1 MWDKGR
7 HPENKKQATGASR
20 VKKQRR
26 HRSRLLRPPQ
36 PEATHVPVLLQTT
49 IELLNIRP
57 GARYIDCTLG
67 AGGHAAAILERCL
80 PGGSLLGMDA
90 DPEAIETARKN
101 LEHYANA
108 VALVNENFKHL
119 EDACNRY
126 SFLPVDGILFDLGM
140 SSLQLEDQARGFSF
154 RFDAPLDMRF
164 SPAQSE
170 TAAHMLN
177 TLSQSELAEILSRYG
192 EEHQSRLIARRIVS
206 NRPINT
212 TLQLVEI
219 VEQASAPGSGRIHP
233 ATRTFQALRIAVNR
247 ELANLAEGLR
257 QAMELLHPGGRLVV
271 ISYHSLEDR
280 IVKQFMQRESKGC
293 LCPPDVP
300 LCGCGHTATLKI
312 VNRKV
317 VTPSPEKKR
326 ANPRSR
332 SAKLRAAERL

>member
-1 MWDKGR
+1 
-7 HPENKKQATGASR
+7 
-20 VKKQRR
+20 VKRERR
-26 HRSRLLRPPQ
+26 HRRRLLRQPQ
-36 PEATHVPVLLQTT
+36 PEATHVPVLLEAA
-49 IELLNIRP
+49 IELLNVRP
-57 GARYIDCTLG
+57 GARYIDCTVG
-67 AGGHAAAILERCL
+67 GGGHAAGILEGCL

-90 DPEAIETARKN
+90 DPKAIETARKN
-101 LEHYANA
+101 LEHYGSA
-108 VALVNENFKHL
+108 VTLVNENFRQL
-119 EDACNRY
+119 EDTCNEHT
-126 SFLPVDGILFDLGM
+126 FGPVDGILFDLGM
-140 SSLQLEDQARGFSF
+140 SSLQLEDQERGFSF

-177 TLSQSELAEILSRYG
+177 TLSQSELAAILSRYG

-212 TLQLVEI
+212 TLQLAGI
-219 VEQASAPGSGRIHP
+219 VERASGPASGRIHP
-233 ATRTFQALRIAVNR
+233 ATKTFQALRIAVNR

-257 QAMELLHPGGRLVV
+257 QAMGLLRPGGRLVV

-280 IVKQFMQRESKGC
+280 IVKQFMQRESKNC

-312 VNRKV
+312 LNRKV

-326 ANPRSR
+326 SYPRSR
-332 SAKLRAAERL
+332 PAKLRAAERL